1 MDVVPILATLR
12 RNKVGAL
19 LVALQIALT
28 LAVVANALSVI
39 RHHWT
44 DISRPSGLDE
54 ANIFSMSNQWVGE
67 PADMN
72 ARIEVDMVALR
83 ALPGVVDAEATNS
96 FPLSG
101 RSWVWG
107 ASLKS
112 RQHNAN
118 AQTSLYVDTVHGL
131 AAQGLKLLA
140 GRWFTPDEV
149 SEFKTNEIK
158 AVPSVILTAALA
170 QRLFPDGDA
179 LGRIVYITGD
189 APERIVGIVERASSA
204 SGSGMEYVEFSTFVP
219 AQLVSSQLVY
229 VVRTRPGQQ
238 QAVMRAAKERLL
250 ELSRMRIL
258 GDGEPFSATRTRVF
272 AVAVATSW
280 LLATVCILMLI
291 ITACGTVGLT
301 MLWVAQRRRQIGT
314 RRALGATRADILR
327 YFHTE
332 NLVISAIGAVVGVA
346 AGLGANLWL
355 ARHLAMTRL
364 SPLHIVIGALVVLCL
379 SQLAVLWPALRA
391 ATVPPSVAAR
401 GL

>member
-1 MDVVPILATLR
+1 
-12 RNKVGAL
+12 
-19 LVALQIALT
+19 
-28 LAVVANALSVI
+28 
-39 RHHWT
+39 
-44 DISRPSGLDE
+44 
-54 ANIFSMSNQWVGE
+54 
-67 PADMN
+67 
-72 ARIEVDMVALR
+72 
-83 ALPGVVDAEATNS
+83 
-96 FPLSG
+96 
-101 RSWVWG
+101 
-107 ASLKS
+107 
-112 RQHNAN
+112 
-118 AQTSLYVDTVHGL
+118 LYVDTVHGL
-131 AAQGLKLLA
+131 AAQGLKLVA

-149 SEFKTNEIK
+149 SEFKANEIK

-170 QRLFPDGDA
+170 KRLFPDGQA
-179 LGRIVYITGD
+179 LGRTVYITGD
-189 APERIVGIVERASSA
+189 APERIVGIVEQASSG

-238 QAVMRAAKERLL
+238 QAVMRAARQRLL

-280 LLATVCILMLI
+280 LLATVCILMLV

-314 RRALGATRADILR
+314 RRALGARRIDILR

-332 NLVISAIGAVVGVA
+332 NLVISAIGAVVGIA

-355 ARHLAMTRL
+355 AKHLAMTRL
-364 SPLHIVIGALVVLCL
+364 SPLNIVIGALVVVCL
-379 SQLAVLWPALRA
+379 SQLAVLWPAMRA
-391 ATVPPSVAAR
+391 ATVPPSLAAR